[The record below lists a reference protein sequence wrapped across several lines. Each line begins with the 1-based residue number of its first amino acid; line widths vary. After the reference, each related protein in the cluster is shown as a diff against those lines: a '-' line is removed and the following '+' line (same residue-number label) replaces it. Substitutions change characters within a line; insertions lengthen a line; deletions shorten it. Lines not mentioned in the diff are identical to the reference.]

1 MPMTRLPRSWP
12 GYLPSMA
19 AAAVTLGLTAAYAA
33 AAGGSEPLGT
43 LRVLLLLFL
52 IPVPVGLSVIWGS
65 VFLTSRPF
73 LAAVVGA
80 GAWLALSY
88 FLLPRDVVWQM
99 TGNVAAGLAAGLA
112 LGLRWRLDAALAVVV
127 AALLPVIVWA
137 LIQVPVQEQLEVARQ
152 EMLSLIEESIPESAS
167 LDQRTEAMEDGKR
180 NLEEIS
186 SQVERIYPFVITLG
200 LFGQAGII
208 LVLVLFSVR
217 RLGFPVQGWMLPP
230 FSRWRLPFYLVWLL
244 VLGVGMMLTRT
255 PYVATAGLNLML
267 LAASILSVQGIA
279 VQFHVTNL
287 MLSNLGRVV
296 YWVVMGVLFAPLL
309 LASGVVLGL
318 VDQWVDLRRLQV
330 RHDDED
336 GNAGDSGDIE

>member
-1 MPMTRLPRSWP
+1 MPRTRLPSSWS
-12 GYLPSMA
+12 GYLPSIL
-19 AAAVTLGLTAAYAA
+19 AVSLTLGLTAVYAA
-33 AAGGSEPLGT
+33 AATGSEPPGAL
-43 LRVLLLLFL
+43 LILLLLFL
-52 IPVPVGLSVIWGS
+52 IPLPVGLSVIWGS
-65 VFLTSRPF
+65 AVLTSRPF
-73 LAAVVGA
+73 LAVVVGA
-80 GAWLALSY
+80 GVWLALSY

-99 TGNVAAGLAAGLA
+99 AGNVAAGLAAGLA
-112 LGLRWRLDAALAVVV
+112 LGFRWRLDGALVVVV

-186 SQVERIYPFVITLG
+186 SQVERIYPFVIALG

-208 LVLVLFSVR
+208 LVLVLFSAR
-217 RLGFPVQGWMLPP
+217 RLGFAVQGWVIPP

-244 VLGVGMMLTRT
+244 VLGVGMMVTRT
-255 PYVATAGLNLML
+255 PFVATAGLNLTL
-267 LAASILSVQGIA
+267 FVAGILSIQGIA

-287 MLSNLGRVV
+287 MLSKMGRLV
-296 YWVVMGVLFAPLL
+296 YWVVMGALFAPLIL
-309 LASGVVLGL
+309 ISGIVLGL
-318 VDQWVDLRRLQV
+318 VDQWADLRRLQV

-336 GNAGDSGDIE
+336 GNAGDSSDIE